1 MQRLK
6 LPPRDSGGLGSQN
19 ASWNQSRAPRAAP
32 RCGIVVCTVPATSR
46 LRRHPARN
54 RRRNC
59 VGPGLEVDPGPI
71 ADSDTE
77 HSAAAGCQ
85 CPRVRARDCRCRAL
99 EPSTLALPPSWP
111 MRGMR
116 PAPASPDSP
125 YPLQA
130 PSAETATGTRNQGR
144 SHVPWLAGA
153 PLSPE
158 SAVVDVRRK
167 WCRRE
172 NGRAEEK
179 KEIAH
184 SALSVSRDRL
194 SLPIVARSRRLV
206 RSTSACVAERGHQL
220 PQRGIA

>member
-1 MQRLK
+1 MKLNPKPLGRLGK
-6 LPPRDSGGLGSQN
+6 QPQGILSTRPEVISTCAAFEVATAGQCGGLGSQN

-32 RCGIVVCTVPATSR
+32 RCGIVVCIVPATSR

-54 RRRNC
+54 CRRNC

-130 PSAETATGTRNQGR
+130 PSSETATGSQGR
-144 SHVPWLAGA
+144 SHVPSW
-153 PLSPE
+153 
-158 SAVVDVRRK
+158 R
-167 WCRRE
+167 
-172 NGRAEEK
+172 
-179 KEIAH
+179 
-184 SALSVSRDRL
+184 
-194 SLPIVARSRRLV
+194 
-206 RSTSACVAERGHQL
+206 ERG
-220 PQRGIA
+220 R